1 MTGDHQSTPDFRPE
15 PAGPDVAA
23 PAGPDVAAPADP
35 LGAAA
40 NATARQVDAPATGH
54 PAVDEALRALDAAA
68 DAPPAEQIPAY
79 EAAHHV
85 LQQTLAT
92 IDES

>member
-1 MTGDHQSTPDFRPE
+1 VTGDEQSTPDPRPE
-15 PAGPDVAA
+15 PAGPGAPAPANQADAA
-23 PAGPDVAAPADP
+23 PAHSSGGAPVDP
-35 LGAAA
+35 PGAA
-40 NATARQVDAPATGH
+40 ATGH
-54 PAVDEALRALDAAA
+54 PAVDEALRALDDAA
-68 DAPPAEQIPAY
+68 DAPPADQIPAY

>member
-1 MTGDHQSTPDFRPE
+1 VTGDDQSTPDLRPE
-15 PAGPDVAA
+15 PAD
-23 PAGPDVAAPADP
+23 PAD
-35 LGAAA
+35 AA
-40 NATARQVDAPATGH
+40 ATGH
-54 PAVDEALRALDAAA
+54 PAVDEALQALDDAA